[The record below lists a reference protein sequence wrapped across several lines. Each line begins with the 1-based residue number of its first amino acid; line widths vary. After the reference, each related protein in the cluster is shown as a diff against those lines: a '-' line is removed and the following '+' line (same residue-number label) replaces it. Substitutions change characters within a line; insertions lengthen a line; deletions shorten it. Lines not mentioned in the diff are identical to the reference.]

1 MWYESKIKIKDPF
14 IFLATY
20 WNQVLECDHFSYR
33 FLQKKV
39 WWLETTKI
47 TFIFTFV
54 IFNFANK
61 PSTYTTHLHDDMG
74 TTNCTGT
81 YCKLHTIQH
90 GHHLHLWVCSFSADL
105 VTHLHF
111 FNKFT
116 WLTLA
121 WPSNPEFRFLRGK
134 VRILTEWPSF
144 SPESQ
149 SCSPESPMLL
159 AAKIAVSRCK
169 P

>member
-20 WNQVLECDHFSYR
+20 WNQVLECDHFSYI
-33 FLQKKV
+33 FLQKKI

-90 GHHLHLWVCSFSADL
+90 GHHLHLWICSFSADL

-121 WPSNPEFRFLRGK
+121 WPSNPEFRVLRGK
-134 VRILTEWPSF
+134 S
-144 SPESQ
+144 
-149 SCSPESPMLL
+149 
-159 AAKIAVSRCK
+159 
-169 P
+169 

>member
-1 MWYESKIKIKDPF
+1 MVCQKFTPYQREGFVLGSLQLHQILWYCPSGDINHRKILPKIGYKCDMKVIWKLRIHLYFWLP
-14 IFLATY
+14 TGTKY
-20 WNQVLECDHFSYR
+20 WNVTIFHTFFYLSGDWKPQ
-33 FLQKKV
+33 
-39 WWLETTKI
+39 KI

-90 GHHLHLWVCSFSADL
+90 GHHLHLWICSFSADL

-111 FNKFT
+111 FKQIH
-116 WLTLA
+116 LA
-121 WPSNPEFRFLRGK
+121 NPSM
-134 VRILTEWPSF
+134 T
-144 SPESQ
+144 
-149 SCSPESPMLL
+149 
-159 AAKIAVSRCK
+159 
-169 P
+169 